1 MKTLIKH
8 ACVIFSLIICLL
20 SFSIYSPPTLLNYT
34 DKVLIYTGSNS
45 SNAVVKRVDTGYFS
59 FDKIYG
65 ESCSLN
71 LSPQE
76 IFDKFDVEV
85 KFCEVAENVV
95 CYYGYSKKFPYR
107 KKINGKVV
115 NVHVAVEGDRVTL
128 GTPIIYGSF

>member
-1 MKTLIKH
+1 MCYRISYYSLLKK
-8 ACVIFSLIICLL
+8 IF
-20 SFSIYSPPTLLNYT
+20 P
-34 DKVLIYTGSNS
+34 
-45 SNAVVKRVDTGYFS
+45 
-59 FDKIYG
+59 
-65 ESCSLN
+65 CS